1 VEALQRG
8 ALAEAAAALA
18 EAVRLDP
25 GDAHAHSFLGHA
37 LQRQGRLADAL
48 AAFERATKLDP
59 LQSRPVRALA
69 RLHARAARHYS
80 ERAAALNPLDDRP
93 QGPEGADRP

>member
-1 VEALQRG
+1 M
-8 ALAEAAAALA
+8 AEAAEALT

-25 GDAHAHSFLGHA
+25 SDAHALSFLGHA

-69 RLHARAARHYS
+69 RLHNRAARHYS
-80 ERAAALNPLDDRP
+80 ERATALNPLDDRP
-93 QGPEGADRP
+93 PGPDGADRP